1 MKLKEINWVAMAA
14 GLMLLVGFFL
24 PWIRVESIPDAIA
37 GWQLGLYAPKLGA
50 AYYAAYIV
58 PVLGALLAVLSVKK
72 PRVSGVLGTMT
83 GALALGWGMFEVVRF
98 LYTRTFAGL
107 WLSVAAAALM
117 FIGGLINWRR
127 GRAAKAGAKAG
138 AKASA
143 KASGEIGDEKAKP
156 RVAVEEDAAAEI
168 PEEVPEEIPEMTEED
183 MNALDEALEGL
194 DE

>member
-24 PWIRVESIPDAIA
+24 PWIRVESIPDAVA

-50 AYYAAYIV
+50 GYYAAYIV

-72 PRVSGVLGTMT
+72 PRWSGVLGTVT
-83 GALALGWGMFEVVRF
+83 GALALGWGVFEVVRF

-117 FIGGLINWRR
+117 FIGGLITWRR
-127 GRAAKAGAKAG
+127 GRAAKAEAKAY
-138 AKASA
+138 A
-143 KASGEIGDEKAKP
+143 KASGEIDEGKAKP
-156 RVAVEEDAAAEI
+156 RVEAPAEEL
-168 PEEVPEEIPEMTEED
+168 PEEVPEEIPEMTDED